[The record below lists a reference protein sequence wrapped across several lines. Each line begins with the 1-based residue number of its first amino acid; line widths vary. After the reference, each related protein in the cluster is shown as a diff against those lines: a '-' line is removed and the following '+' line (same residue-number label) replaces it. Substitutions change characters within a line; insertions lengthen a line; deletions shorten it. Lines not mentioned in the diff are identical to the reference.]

1 MAGIAHETVSHP
13 MKGNGLGQDA
23 APWPIPAPP
32 KKPRLVR
39 TDSAAIDPPT
49 QCIGVSPDILAM
61 ISANITN
68 FFGREV
74 RILVVRKLEPVRGAG
89 NQWAGQGRVAVQS
102 SHNLV
107 QRGH

>member
-1 MAGIAHETVSHP
+1 MAGTAQETVSQRA
-13 MKGNGLGQDA
+13 KGNGLGGIA
-23 APWPIPAPP
+23 VPWRNPAPL
-32 KKPRLVR
+32 KKPKLVR
-39 TDSAAIDPPT
+39 NDSLAQQPT
-49 QCIGVSPDILAM
+49 QCFGVSPDVLSM

-89 NQWAGQGRVAVQS
+89 NQWAGHGRVAVQS